1 MERIARFIADHGW
14 QAAADRKGVCKE
26 TLANYARRYGI
37 TITFTEDYW
46 KRRRESDAAAM
57 AAGRVRIKL
66 GVPPSVNTGVADV
79 DRWAIRWERM
89 VERMVAS
96 GVDRATAEE
105 RVNVAMYGA
114 IDLSE
119 ERVSVA
125 S

>member
-57 AAGRVRIKL
+57 AAGKARAAA
-66 GVPPSVNTGVADV
+66 GVPRATNTGVAEIDE
-79 DRWAIRWERM
+79 WAIRWGRLVRRLM
-89 VERMVAS
+89 AT
-96 GVDRATAEE
+96 GVDRDTAEVRATVVMQAE
-105 RVNVAMYGA
+105 IVCTGEQRC
-114 IDLSE
+114 
-119 ERVSVA
+119 
-125 S
+125 